1 LSDIFGAFFFFFAA
15 ANFFYESEHLQ
26 IVYTKTSIVEQTQI
40 VRSSFSHFFQEK
52 SVEGQ
57 TSKKK
62 NENK

>member
-1 LSDIFGAFFFFFAA
+1 LSDIFGAFFFCCCKL
-15 ANFFYESEHLQ
+15 FYESAEHLQ